1 MHLILYG
8 DNKLATYIKVC
19 CPTCHQAAVKKNGKT
34 RKSKQR
40 YLCQNHN
47 CDKQTFLLSQSY
59 TYNGCKP
66 GIEAQILSQTLRA
79 SGIRDV
85 SKTLKVSCVKVINT
99 IKAKAVN
106 IRKANWNQMPNSSNA
121 LILCVDAQ
129 ADEQWSFVGSKKNQR
144 WLWVALCQYT
154 GLVLAFTFGKRT
166 NEACQRLI
174 KLLKPFNIRYFR
186 TDDWKSYS
194 ACIEESVHKVGKR
207 FTQKIE
213 RFFLTLRTHIKRL
226 TRKSICFSK
235 SELMHDTV
243 IGLYINENFF

>member
-1 MHLILYG
+1 M
-8 DNKLATYIKVC
+8 
-19 CPTCHQAAVKKNGKT
+19 
-34 RKSKQR
+34 
-40 YLCQNHN
+40 
-47 CDKQTFLLSQSY
+47 LSQSY

-66 GIEAQILSQTLRA
+66 QIDAQILAQTLRA

-85 SKTLKVSCVKVINT
+85 AKTLKVSCVKVINT
-99 IKAKAVN
+99 IKNKAIN
-106 IRKANWNQMPNSSNA
+106 IKKANWKQIPKNSNA
-121 LILCVDAQ
+121 LILCVDSQ
-129 ADEQWSFVGSKKNQR
+129 LDEKWSFVGSKKNQR

-154 GLVLAFTFGKRT
+154 GLVLAFTFGRRT
-166 NEACQRLI
+166 NECCQRLM
-174 KLLKPFNIRYFR
+174 KLLKPFSIRFFK
-186 TDDWKSYS
+186 TDDWKSYRAS
-194 ACIEESVHKVGKR
+194 IESGVHKVGKR